1 MEKMK
6 NVPEIRFEGFS
17 EDWNKISFEDI
28 TTGIGDGI
36 HGTPTY
42 VSNSNIYFINGNNL
56 KSGKIN
62 IDKETNQVSQ
72 DQLTNGD
79 KSLNK
84 NTILISINGT
94 IGNVA
99 FYNCENVMLGKSVAY
114 LNLDGV
120 NKDYVFTLLQS
131 PHLQNYFVDNLTGST
146 IKNLGLKT
154 IRETEIFLPEAEEQ
168 KAIGTFF
175 QNLDNSIKNHN
186 TQLKKLTNL
195 KKAMLIKMF
204 PQDDAS
210 IPEIR
215 FKGFDG
221 EWEEKQLNDLADIVR
236 GASPRPIKDPKWFDK
251 SSEIGWLRISDV
263 TSQDGKIKYLSQRIS
278 EAGQEKTRVLKTQHL
293 LLSIA
298 ASVGKPVLNY
308 VKTGVHDGFLI
319 FLDPKFELNFM
330 FQWLKM
336 FEPKWQI
343 YGQPGSQVNLNS
355 DIVKNHKVFIPCES
369 EQKQIGDFFDNTDRQ
384 IENHK
389 EQLKKLNQIKK
400 ACLSK
405 LFVSQD

>member
-1 MEKMK
+1 MGEIKK
-6 NVPEIRFEGFS
+6 VPEIRFGGFT
-17 EDWNKISFEDI
+17 DQWKKFKLFDLADI
-28 TTGIGDGI
+28 IGG
-36 HGTPTY
+36 GTPST
-42 VSNSNIYFINGNNL
+42 
-56 KSGKIN
+56 
-62 IDKETNQVSQ
+62 
-72 DQLTNGD
+72 
-79 KSLNK
+79 LNK
-84 NTILISINGT
+84 DYWNGT
-94 IGNVA
+94 INWFAPAEMEGDRYK
-99 FYNCENVMLGKSVAY
+99 YNSLKKITVLGLENSGATILPADRTILFTSRAGIGKMAILKNSGSTNQGFQSLVLKEEIDTYFIFSAGDLIRKYALSKASGSTFLEISSKILGKMPFY
-114 LNLDGV
+114 IPD
-120 NKDYVFTLLQS
+120 
-131 PHLQNYFVDNLTGST
+131 
-146 IKNLGLKT
+146 
-154 IRETEIFLPEAEEQ
+154 AEEQ

-175 QNLDNSIKNHN
+175 NNLDNLIKNHN

-204 PQDDAS
+204 PQDGAS
-210 IPEIR
+210 VPEIR
-215 FKGFDG
+215 FKGFDR
-221 EWEEKQLNDLADIVR
+221 EWVEESLNDLANIVR

-263 TSQDGKIKYLSQRIS
+263 TAQDGKIKHLSQRIS
-278 EAGQEKTRVLKTQHL
+278 EAGQEKTRVLQTQHL

-319 FLDPKFELNFM
+319 FLDPEFELNFM
-330 FQWLKM
+330 FHWLKM

-355 DIVKNHKVFIPCES
+355 DIVKNHKVFIPCKS

-384 IENHK
+384 IENNK